1 MIDTDS
7 QRRQLKTIDFTPGA
21 AEIIQAADNGAL
33 QRLQQTAGQP
43 ATGKAAN
50 SSYRNP
56 HTAVKR
62 RFIHEEAISSKMTD
76 SGLVI
81 VQSGK

>member
-1 MIDTDS
+1 LCGVEAVS
-7 QRRQLKTIDFTPGA
+7 GA
-21 AEIIQAADNGAL
+21 I
-33 QRLQQTAGQP
+33 QRLQQAVGQP

-56 HTAVKR
+56 HTLVAR
-62 RFIHEEAISSKMTD
+62 RFIHEEAISSKMTG
-76 SGLVI
+76 SGLLS